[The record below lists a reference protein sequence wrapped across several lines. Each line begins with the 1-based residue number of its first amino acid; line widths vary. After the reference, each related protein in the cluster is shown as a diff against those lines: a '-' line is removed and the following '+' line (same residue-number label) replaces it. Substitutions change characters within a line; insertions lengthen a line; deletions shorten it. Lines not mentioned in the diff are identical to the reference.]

1 MSHTCKRLVKTLLK
15 NEVSQ
20 TCTDILVSGSLDVYK
35 DRKKIWEHFEDIFFK
50 IFQNLSPLLRKLAR
64 ICRNGKE
71 AVPTQTKEQRT
82 NQKEMFP

>member
-35 DRKKIWEHFEDIFFK
+35 KIGKKIGNILKTFFSK
-50 IFQNLSPLLRKLAR
+50 CFFQNLSPLLRKLAYSG
-64 ICRNGKE
+64 IFKNNNFE
-71 AVPTQTKEQRT
+71 LL
-82 NQKEMFP
+82 NF

>member
-35 DRKKIWEHFEDIFFK
+35 DRKKFESILKTFFSK
-50 IFQNLSPLLRKLAR
+50 FFFQNLSPLLRKLAIEEVLKTR
-64 ICRNGKE
+64 KAITYSQFWLE
-71 AVPTQTKEQRT
+71 
-82 NQKEMFP
+82 